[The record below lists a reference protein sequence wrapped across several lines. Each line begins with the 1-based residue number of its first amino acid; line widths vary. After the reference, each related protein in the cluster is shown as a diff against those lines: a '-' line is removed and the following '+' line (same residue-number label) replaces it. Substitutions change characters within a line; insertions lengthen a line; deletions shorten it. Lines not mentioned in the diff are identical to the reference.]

1 MKLLRFL
8 KKPFYNQSYY
18 NNKIS
23 FLLIFTFINIFI
35 NAFAI
40 ILLDSNEIEP
50 ENIIEKLSIIEQFF
64 LIGILFP
71 IIEELVFRYPLKLN
85 TKNIDAIFLLT
96 IPISIILFFSSNLL
110 LLGILTLT
118 SILLYAFFRK
128 KIQDYL
134 IKNSANVIIFYGLAL
149 LFSLC
154 HIDNY
159 SSDPTYIVIIFI
171 ILAFI
176 SGVLFSVVRML
187 IGFKYAV
194 WSHIIY
200 NCFFITLNFLYP
212 I

>member
-8 KKPFYNQSYY
+8 KRPFYNQNYY
-18 NNKIS
+18 NNKII
-23 FLLIFTFINIFI
+23 FLLLFTFVNISI
-35 NAFAI
+35 NAIAI
-40 ILLDSNEIEP
+40 ILLDSNEIES

-71 IIEELVFRYPLKLN
+71 IVEELIFRYPLKLN
-85 TKNIDAIFLLT
+85 TENIDIIFLLT
-96 IPISIILFFSSNLL
+96 IPVSIILLFSSNLL
-110 LLGILTLT
+110 LLGILTLI
-118 SILLYAFFRK
+118 SALLYISFRK
-128 KIQDYL
+128 QIKKHL
-134 IKNSANVIIFYGLAL
+134 IKEATNVFIFYGLAF

-159 SSDPTYIVIIFI
+159 SSDSSFTIIIFI

-176 SGVLFSVVRML
+176 SAVLFSIIRML
-187 IGFKYAV
+187 IGFKYAI
-194 WSHIIY
+194 WSHVIY

>member
-8 KKPFYNQSYY
+8 KRPFYNQNYY
-18 NNKIS
+18 NNKII
-23 FLLIFTFINIFI
+23 FLLSFTFVNISI
-35 NAFAI
+35 NAIAI
-40 ILLDSNEIEP
+40 ILLDSNEIES

-71 IIEELVFRYPLKLN
+71 IVEELIFRYPLKLN
-85 TKNIDAIFLLT
+85 TENIDIIFLLT
-96 IPISIILFFSSNLL
+96 IPVSIILLFSSNLL
-110 LLGILTLT
+110 LLGILTLI
-118 SILLYAFFRK
+118 SALLYISFRK
-128 KIQDYL
+128 QIKKHL
-134 IKNSANVIIFYGLAL
+134 IKEAANVFIFYGLAF

-159 SSDPTYIVIIFI
+159 SSDSSFTIIIFI

-176 SGVLFSVVRML
+176 SAVLFSIIRML
-187 IGFKYAV
+187 IGFKYAI
-194 WSHIIY
+194 WSHVIY

>member
-8 KKPFYNQSYY
+8 KRPFYNQNYY
-18 NNKIS
+18 NNKII
-23 FLLIFTFINIFI
+23 FLLLFTFVNISI
-35 NAFAI
+35 NAIAI
-40 ILLDSNEIEP
+40 ILLDSNEIES

-71 IIEELVFRYPLKLN
+71 IVEELIFRYPLKLN
-85 TKNIDAIFLLT
+85 TENIDIIFLLT
-96 IPISIILFFSSNLL
+96 IPVSIILLFSSNLL
-110 LLGILTLT
+110 LLGILTLI
-118 SILLYAFFRK
+118 SALLYISFRK
-128 KIQDYL
+128 QIKKHL
-134 IKNSANVIIFYGLAL
+134 IKEAANVFIFYGLAF

-159 SSDPTYIVIIFI
+159 SSDSSFTIIIFI

-176 SGVLFSVVRML
+176 SAVLFSIIRML
-187 IGFKYAV
+187 IGFKYAI
-194 WSHIIY
+194 WSHVIY